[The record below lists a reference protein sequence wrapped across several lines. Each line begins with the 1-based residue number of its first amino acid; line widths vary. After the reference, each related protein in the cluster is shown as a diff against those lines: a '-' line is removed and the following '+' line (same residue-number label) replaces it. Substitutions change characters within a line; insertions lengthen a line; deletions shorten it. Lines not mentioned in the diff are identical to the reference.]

1 MSPRLKCSPS
11 QKRRSKN
18 ELLRCSG
25 SYNLRRMILL
35 FTISG
40 KHIEI
45 TGAIKAH
52 AQEKTSK
59 LPKYYN
65 SINQVEVIV
74 DGQGG
79 NMSVEIIARAEHS
92 KVFVGTETGED
103 TYRCI
108 DMAVHKLER
117 QLRRTKSKER
127 DNKHSGG
134 HPASHSEGAEL
145 T

>member
-1 MSPRLKCSPS
+1 M
-11 QKRRSKN
+11 
-18 ELLRCSG
+18 
-25 SYNLRRMILL
+25 L

-45 TGAIKAH
+45 TEAIKAH

-74 DGQGG
+74 DGGQG
-79 NMSVEIIARAEHS
+79 NHTTVEIIARAEHS

-117 QLRRTKSKER
+117 QLRRAKSKER
-127 DNKHSGG
+127 DNKHSGSR
-134 HPASHSEGAEL
+134 PAGQPDDSEL

>member
-1 MSPRLKCSPS
+1 M
-11 QKRRSKN
+11 
-18 ELLRCSG
+18 
-25 SYNLRRMILL
+25 L

-45 TGAIKAH
+45 TEAIRRH

-65 SINQVEVIV
+65 SINQVEVII
-74 DGQGG
+74 DGGQGG
-79 NMSVEIIARAEHS
+79 NTSVEIIARAEHS
-92 KVFVGTETGED
+92 KIFVGTETGED
-103 TYRCI
+103 AYRCI

-117 QLRRTKSKER
+117 QLRRAKSKER
-127 DNKHSGG
+127 DNKRSGS
-134 HPASHSEGAEL
+134 PEF